1 MAVIISRLSSY
12 CPNFATAPSLVSL
25 GYRAYDFFICSVRA
39 EGSLTV
45 VFCQARI
52 RLARTPNS
60 FIIDPTVPVETLTPR
75 WLSNVVS

>member
-1 MAVIISRLSSY
+1 MV
-12 CPNFATAPSLVSL
+12 
-25 GYRAYDFFICSVRA
+25 FF
-39 EGSLTV
+39 
-45 VFCQARI
+45 QARI